1 MLTSAEFTAKHI
13 YTTAKI
19 QFEERDGGW
28 SIHTIDAP
36 VSDITLRGTS
46 AEWQEE
52 LPAFASPVRRRYP
65 SASQIRLLVRLF

>member
-46 AEWQEE
+46 AEWRKNCP
-52 LPAFASPVRRRYP
+52 L
-65 SASQIRLLVRLF
+65 SQVLSGADIHLLARSVC